1 MFKKRVPKIFWDYGM
16 RWVCETMQRTYTRG
30 HRINGC
36 VPLQAVTGE
45 TVDISEYLDFGFYDR
60 IWYHGNAGLGE
71 PMPGRWLG
79 VSKHVGGQMCFYVL
93 TTTGKVISRS
103 SVWRVTNLEL
113 QVDTTKKVFDDFDV
127 AIAGHIKD
135 NSFPVDGDKPDPE
148 MWADLAELDE
158 DFREEFFKVYGDDTT
173 KEADDFSPGITDAN
187 YLNMELALPRDGEEP
202 AFARVTKRMKDS
214 NGNPIGRAH
223 TNPILDT
230 RMFEVEFLD
239 GTTQAL
245 AANVIAENMFAQVD
259 QEGRRLMLLDEI
271 VDHRKNRNAV
281 LKEDALFTTENG
293 RLTRRITTKGWE
305 LLIRWK
311 DGSETWTKLKD
322 MKEAYPVEMAE
333 YAIQAK
339 IHDEPA
345 FAWWVPHVISKRA
358 AIISKVKSKYWSRT
372 HKYGIRIPKSV
383 KEALAIDR
391 ENGNTLWWDAICEEM
406 KNVRVAFEEFQGTGV
421 PIGYKK
427 IDCHIIFDVKLGE
440 NYRRKARLVAGGHK
454 TEAPASITY
463 SSVVS
468 RDSVRIALLIAA
480 LNDLEVLACDIQ
492 NAYLTA
498 PCREK
503 VYTVAG
509 DEFGSDSGKTMLI
522 TRALYGLK
530 SAGASFR
537 AFLGEHLHD
546 MGYRPCL
553 ADPDVWLRPAVKP
566 CGFEYYEYV
575 LTYVDDCLAISYNP
589 KATMEGIQAKFKLKN
604 DKYAEPTDYLGA
616 TLAKMTTA
624 NGTVCWTQS
633 SDKYVMAS
641 IQSVEA
647 TLAEKGNKLLT
658 KCVTPL
664 SSGYRPEVDVSPEL
678 GAEGHRY
685 YQELIGML
693 RWAVEIGRLDILLEV
708 SMLSHHLALPRE
720 GHLEQALHIFGY
732 LKNHPKRKIA
742 FDPEH
747 PVVDERRFKEYDWY
761 DFYRDVKEAIPP
773 NKPPPRG
780 RTVST
785 HCFVDASL
793 ANDSSTRRSQT
804 GILIFVNR
812 APVLWYSKRQNTVE
826 TSTFGSEIVALK
838 NAIELIEGLRYKLR
852 MMGVEVDGPTNIYCD
867 NEAVTKNC
875 SIPESTLK
883 KKHHSIAYHRN
894 REAVAAGTCRI
905 AKEDSATNLAD
916 VFTKVMSAYTR
927 NELFDKFMY

>member
-1 MFKKRVPKIFWDYGM
+1 
-16 RWVCETMQRTYTRG
+16 
-30 HRINGC
+30 
-36 VPLQAVTGE
+36 
-45 TVDISEYLDFGFYDR
+45 
-60 IWYHGNAGLGE
+60 
-71 PMPGRWLG
+71 
-79 VSKHVGGQMCFYVL
+79 
-93 TTTGKVISRS
+93 
-103 SVWRVTNLEL
+103 
-113 QVDTTKKVFDDFDV
+113 
-127 AIAGHIKD
+127 
-135 NSFPVDGDKPDPE
+135 
-148 MWADLAELDE
+148 
-158 DFREEFFKVYGDDTT
+158 
-173 KEADDFSPGITDAN
+173 
-187 YLNMELALPRDGEEP
+187 
-202 AFARVTKRMKDS
+202 
-214 NGNPIGRAH
+214 
-223 TNPILDT
+223 
-230 RMFEVEFLD
+230 
-239 GTTQAL
+239 
-245 AANVIAENMFAQVD
+245 
-259 QEGRRLMLLDEI
+259 MLLKEI
-271 VDHRKNRNAV
+271 IAHRSTPDAV
-281 LKEDALFTTENG
+281 GKQDAMITMKNG
-293 RLTRRITTKGWE
+293 RKCQRRTTKGWE
-305 LLIRWK
+305 LLIQWK

-322 MKEAYPVEMAE
+322 IKEAYPVQTAE
-333 YAIQAK
+333 YAFLAG
-339 IHDEPA
+339 IHEEPA
-345 FAWWVPHVISKRA
+345 FAWWVPHVMSKRA
-358 AIISKVKSKYWSRT
+358 SIISKVKSKYWSRT

-383 KEALAIDR
+383 KEALLIDK

-406 KNVRVAFEEFQGTGV
+406 KNVRIAFEEFEGTGG
-421 PIGYKK
+421 PAGYKK
-427 IDCHIIFDVKLGE
+427 IDCHMIFDVKLGE

-480 LNDLEVLACDIQ
+480 LNDLDVLSCDIQ

-503 VYTVAG
+503 VFTVAG
-509 DEFGSDSGKTMLI
+509 DEFGSDAGKIMII

-553 ADPDVWLRPAVKP
+553 ADPDVWLRPAVKN
-566 CGFEYYEYV
+566 CGFQYYEYV
-575 LTYVDDCLAISYNP
+575 LTYVDDCLAISHNP
-589 KATMEGIQAKFKLKN
+589 VATMKGIQSKFKLKN
-604 DKYAEPTDYLGA
+604 DKFGEPTDYLGA

-624 NGTVCWTQS
+624 SGVECWTQS
-633 SDKYVMAS
+633 SDKYVAAS
-641 IQSVEA
+641 LQSIEA
-647 TLAEKGNKLLT
+647 TLAEKGNKLPT
-658 KCVTPL
+658 KCLTPF
-664 SSGYRPEVDVSPEL
+664 SSGYRPEIDTSPEL
-678 GAEGHRY
+678 GTEGHRY

-720 GHLEQALHIFGY
+720 GHLEQVFHIFGY
-732 LKNHPKRKIA
+732 LKQHPKRKIA

-761 DFYRDVKEAIPP
+761 DFYRDAREAIPT
-773 NKPPPRG
+773 NAPPPRG
-780 RTVST
+780 RAVST

-793 ANDSSTRRSQT
+793 ANDLSTRRSQT

-812 APVLWYSKRQNTVE
+812 APILWYSKRQNTVE

-905 AKEDSATNLAD
+905 AKEDTATNLAD
-916 VFTKVMSAYTR
+916 VFTKVMSSYVR